1 MTKLI
6 VRGGC
11 VLSMNPAIGNRRE
24 ADVLV
29 EDGLVTE
36 VGTNLRSRGADE
48 IDASEAVV
56 LPGFVD
62 AHRHTG
68 EALAQHA
75 PDRTRADYSSDDV
88 YAATLTGLLSAAE
101 SGVTTVADWCAF
113 AGDDHTTA
121 ALQAHADAGLRT
133 VLVTTDPDGQ
143 SDRWRHHVRSIG
155 APPPLTSLAADPPAP
170 DDWSTARELGRRIH
184 LHAGTGAATPSAL
197 ARNGL
202 LGPDVTLTHCSGLG
216 ADEFDALAE
225 SGATVV
231 LTPTSDMAGGAPPVP
246 VQELIDRAIRP
257 GVGTGA
263 LAMAS
268 GDVFAQLRTVIAL
281 QHAMYFDLKLAGK
294 AGLPRML
301 TTRDVIA
308 YATTDG
314 ARAIGLADVTGSIT
328 PGRPADIVVLRTDRP
343 NIMPVNDPIG
353 AVVWGMDSS
362 NVDTVLVA
370 GRALVRD
377 GSLTADL
384 SRVRSLIAQAQQRVG
399 SRRTTTAGEPP

>member
-11 VLSMNPAIGNRRE
+11 VLSMDPAIGNRRE
-24 ADVLV
+24 TDVLV

-48 IDASEAVV
+48 VDASDAVV

-62 AHRHTG
+62 AHRHAG
-68 EALAQHA
+68 EALARHA
-75 PDRTRADYSSDDV
+75 PDRTSADYSSDDV
-88 YAATLTGLLSAAE
+88 YAATLAGLLSAAE

-113 AGDDHTTA
+113 PGDDHTSA
-121 ALQAHADAGLRT
+121 ALQAHADSGLRT
-133 VLVTTDPDGQ
+133 VLVMADADGE
-143 SDRWRHHVRSIG
+143 SDRWRRRVS
-155 APPPLTSLAADPPAP
+155 AATTPPPLTSLAAGPPAP
-170 DDWSTARELGRRIH
+170 DDWATARGIGLRIH
-184 LHAGTGAATPSAL
+184 AHAGAGAAIPSSL
-197 ARNGL
+197 ARDGL

-216 ADEFDALAE
+216 GDEFDAVPE
-225 SGATVV
+225 SGATVA

-246 VQELIDRAIRP
+246 VQELIDRDIRP

-263 LAMAS
+263 LTMAS
-268 GDVFAQLRTVIAL
+268 GDVFAQLRAVIAL

-308 YATTDG
+308 YGTTDG
-314 ARAIGLADVTGSIT
+314 ARAIGLAGVTGSIT
-328 PGRPADIVVLRTDRP
+328 PGRSADIVVLRTDRP
-343 NIMPVNDPIG
+343 NIMPVNDPVG

-377 GSLTADL
+377 GSPTVDL
-384 SRVRSLIAQAQQRVG
+384 GHVRSLIAEAQNRIG
-399 SRRTTTAGEPP
+399 TGRTTTAGEPA